1 MTDKLSAAD
10 ALRAYAD
17 FLDRNP
23 QFGIDSEICFY
34 NLGENACKEL
44 LASSPEW
51 EMEILPEHDIIYIRR
66 TFGSLLV
73 QHVIAKH
80 VMCEPSIVDGKIVWA
95 LKPEFQQ
102 VLDNRAA
109 TVSS

>member
-10 ALRAYAD
+10 GLRSYAD
-17 FLDRNP
+17 FLDSNP

-51 EMEILPEHDIIYIRR
+51 EMEILLEDDIVYIRR
-66 TFGSLLV
+66 TFGSLRV

-80 VMCEPSIVDGKIVWA
+80 VVCEPSIVDGKIVWT

-102 VLDNRAA
+102 VSA
-109 TVSS
+109 